1 MPTLENNALVFRFL
15 EIDPEA
21 RFSIDFQRTL
31 RIPDSE
37 RDYPLPPGFGRF
49 PLRHV
54 EDYAALPAHTRRR
67 GGVILPL
74 WQAEALWLNFGG
86 GWGGDLPVAV
96 KVAAGKINAVTG
108 ETWTAPLNRN
118 PQDYVVWPEQPWLDG
133 FAIEPGVIR
142 QFVAMPLGEGYS
154 VEEQLTEDA
163 EWGGLQISVTP
174 MRREAWERL
183 KTSHSV
189 GLMEEVAFSM
199 SSCASA
205 EMGLGA
211 GGRMRQSIESDP
223 YTLEDWDQRATQRVF
238 VTLWHASR
246 WRALTGEPVPT
257 EPPSAEDYARA
268 GLPWFQHYGRGAEPL
283 HGSDRLAGVKSVGT
297 LHSEKTETS
306 FPGSHDV
313 ATPEPVRLGPGA
325 KGPREIKHGLDW

>member
-1 MPTLENNALVFRFL
+1 MPTLENNALVFRFPG
-15 EIDPEA
+15 IDPEA

-31 RIPDSE
+31 RIPDSD

-54 EDYAALPAHTRRR
+54 EDYAALPSHTRRR
-67 GGVILPL
+67 GGVILPM

-86 GWGGDLPVAV
+86 GRGGDLPVAV

-108 ETWTAPLNRN
+108 ETWTAPLSGN
-118 PQDYVVWPEQPWLDG
+118 PQDYMVWPEQPWLDG

-154 VEEQLTEDA
+154 VEEQLTDESD
-163 EWGGLQISVTP
+163 WGGLQVSVTP
-174 MRREAWERL
+174 MRKEAWERL
-183 KTSHSV
+183 KAPHPV
-189 GLMEEVAFSM
+189 GLREEVVFSM
-199 SSCASA
+199 SCASA

-223 YTLEDWDQRATQRVF
+223 YALEDWDQRATQRVF

-246 WRALTGEPVPT
+246 WSALTGEPVPT
-257 EPPSAEDYARA
+257 EPPSAEDYSRA

-283 HGSDRLAGVKSVGT
+283 HGSDRLAGMKSVGK
-297 LHSEKTETS
+297 LHGEKTGVAL
-306 FPGSHDV
+306 PGSDDV
-313 ATPEPVRLGPGA
+313 PTPNPVRLGPGA
-325 KGPREIKHGLDW
+325 KGPREIKPGLDW